1 MKATTYV
8 ALLLWACGA
17 WAQGSLEVIPL
28 RHATVEQVL
37 PVLQPLLAPG
47 GVLTGQRN
55 QLIVRTSPA
64 NLAEIRRALEA
75 LDVPVRKLVIS
86 VRHEDSADASLG
98 SASVGGAVSSRG
110 AIVSGHAV
118 DTRSLSD
125 SRVDQRIQV
134 LEGGRASIGEGGTR
148 PLQTRDGVVFQD
160 IRTGFDV
167 VPRLAGDEVIL
178 EVSPQRQRAG
188 AAPGQVEGIS
198 GTTTIRARLGQWVE
212 LGGTARSAAGEE
224 RGIAART
231 RRADEG
237 ARRIWIRVDEV
248 GS

>member
-1 MKATTYV
+1 MT
-8 ALLLWACGA
+8 LLLWACA
-17 WAQGSLEVIPL
+17 TWAQGSLEVIPL

-37 PVLQPLLAPG
+37 PVLQPLLEPG

-64 NLAEIRRALEA
+64 NLADIRRALEA
-75 LDVPVRKLVIS
+75 LDVPARKLVIS

-98 SASVGGAVSSRG
+98 SAAVGGAVSSKG
-110 AIVSGHAV
+110 VVISGGAV
-118 DTRSLSD
+118 DTGSLSD

-134 LEGGRASIGEGGTR
+134 LEGGHASIGEGGTR

-160 IRTGFDV
+160 MRTGFDV
-167 VPRLAGDEVIL
+167 VPRLAGDEVTL
-178 EVSPQRQRAG
+178 EISPQRQRPG

-198 GTTTIRARLGQWVE
+198 STTTVRARLGQWVE
-212 LGGTARSAAGEE
+212 LGGTARSAAAEE
-224 RGIAART
+224 RGTSART

-237 ARRIWIRVDEV
+237 TRRIWIRVDEV
-248 GS
+248 RP

>member
-1 MKATTYV
+1 VKATTYV
-8 ALLLWACGA
+8 TLLLWACVA
-17 WAQGSLEVIPL
+17 WGQGNLEVIPL

-75 LDVPVRKLVIS
+75 IDVPARRLVIS

-98 SASVGGAVSSRG
+98 SAAVGGAVSSRG
-110 AIVSGHAV
+110 AVISGSAV

-125 SRVDQRIQV
+125 SRVDQRVQV
-134 LEGGRASIGEGGTR
+134 LEGGHAAIGEGGTR

-167 VPRLAGDEVIL
+167 VPRLSGDEVTL
-178 EVSPQRQRAG
+178 EVSPQRQRPG

-198 GTTTIRARLGQWVE
+198 STTTIRARLGQWVE
-212 LGGTARSAAGEE
+212 LGGTARSARSEE
-224 RGIAART
+224 RGISART
-231 RRADEG
+231 RRDDEG
-237 ARRIWIRVDEV
+237 ARRIWIRVDEARP
-248 GS
+248 